1 MTPKEESKF
10 LEMTKDLEAENQ
22 RKLREYIEGNLRE
35 IAETVP
41 EEQRKYNI
49 DQVSE
54 EEAEIVIKILEIRL
68 EAINEKLE
76 ALENLLISKDLY
88 C

>member
-22 RKLREYIEGNLRE
+22 RKLREHIEGNLRE
-35 IAETVP
+35 IAEAVP
-41 EEQRKYNI
+41 EEQRQYNM

-68 EAINEKLE
+68 EAINKKLE
-76 ALENLLISKDLY
+76 ATSKDLY

>member
-35 IAETVP
+35 IAEAVP
-41 EEQRKYNI
+41 EEQRKYNV

-68 EAINEKLE
+68 EAINKKLE
-76 ALENLLISKDLY
+76 ATSKDLY

>member
-10 LEMTKDLEAENQ
+10 LEMTKDLEAENK

-35 IAETVP
+35 IAEAVP
-41 EEQRKYNI
+41 EEQCKYNI
-49 DQVSE
+49 DQVNE

-68 EAINEKLE
+68 EAINEKIE
-76 ALENLLISKDLY
+76 ALENQLISKDLY